1 MNYVLKNANIFDGKN
16 NENIQKN
23 MMVIIEDGK
32 IKDIKQSNDDIGE
45 DYKVIDLKGQYL
57 LPGLINL
64 HAHLF
69 GTGKPSKALGGGS
82 GQKLLVKFVNTSFG
96 KPVIDSMVKKH
107 VTSALNSGVTK

>member
-1 MNYVLKNANIFDGKN
+1 MGVDYMNYVLKNANIFDGKN

-45 DYKVIDLKGQYL
+45 DYKIIDLKGQYL

-82 GQKLLVKFVNTSFG
+82 GQKL
-96 KPVIDSMVKKH
+96 
-107 VTSALNSGVTK
+107 

>member
-1 MNYVLKNANIFDGKN
+1 
-16 NENIQKN
+16 
-23 MMVIIEDGK
+23 MVIIEDGK

-45 DYKVIDLKGQYL
+45 DYKIIDLKGQYL

-82 GQKLLVKFVNTSFG
+82 GQKLLVKFVNTSLG
-96 KPVIDSMVKKH
+96 KPVIDSLVKKH
-107 VTSALNSGVTK
+107 VTTALNSGVTTIRSSGDFCFLMLELGIKSILEK